1 MRSNEEFKATV
12 RRRCAD
18 LRQKRQRKRRLLALV
33 MPAVACLAAVC
44 LLLPSLLNHW
54 PPSSGI
60 GSECAESVYE
70 SAALSKE
77 YMEIETEG
85 TRPAGITASAAID
98 AVRSLLEEL
107 ILSGGGNTLTLEPR
121 WEKEYAISFST
132 GEGDTLRYDF
142 QDNGFLGTG
151 GRWIRLTAAQSAELE
166 SLLEEMLI
174 S

>member
-33 MPAVACLAAVC
+33 MPAMACLAAVC

-85 TRPAGITASAAID
+85 TRRRITASAAID
-98 AVRSLLEEL
+98 VVRSLLEEL
-107 ILSGGGNTLTLEPR
+107 ILSGGGNTLIPEPV
-121 WEKEYAISFST
+121 EKEYAISFST

>member
-44 LLLPSLLNHW
+44 ILLPSLLNHW

-70 SAALSKE
+70 SAPLSKE

-85 TRPAGITASAAID
+85 THRRITAPAAIG
-98 AVRSLLEEL
+98 AVRTLLEEL
-107 ILSGGGNTLTLEPR
+107 VLSGGGNTLIPEP
-121 WEKEYAISFST
+121 EAKEYAISFST

-142 QDNGFLGTG
+142 RDNGFLGTG
-151 GRWIRLTAAQSAELE
+151 GRWIQLTAAQSAELE
-166 SLLEEMLI
+166 SLLEEILI

>member
-18 LRQKRQRKRRLLALV
+18 LRQKRQWKRRLIALV

-44 LLLPSLLNHW
+44 LLLPSLLNHR

-60 GSECAESVYE
+60 GSECAESIYE
-70 SAALSKE
+70 SAPLSQE

-85 TRPAGITASAAID
+85 TRRRITAPAAIG

-107 ILSGGGNTLTLEPR
+107 ILS
-121 WEKEYAISFST
+121 
-132 GEGDTLRYDF
+132 
-142 QDNGFLGTG
+142 G

>member
-1 MRSNEEFKATV
+1 MRSNEEFKAAV

-44 LLLPSLLNHW
+44 ILLPSLLNRR

-70 SAALSKE
+70 SAALSQE

-85 TRPAGITASAAID
+85 TRRRITAPAAIG
-98 AVRSLLEEL
+98 AVRTLLEEL
-107 ILSGGGNTLTLEPR
+107 ILSGSGNTLIPEPGA
-121 WEKEYAISFST
+121 KEYAISFAA
-132 GEGDTLRYDF
+132 GEGGTQRYDF
-142 QDNGFLGTG
+142 RDNGFLGTG

-166 SLLEEMLI
+166 ALLEEMLI

>member
-33 MPAVACLAAVC
+33 MPAVACLAAGC

-85 TRPAGITASAAID
+85 TRRRITASAAID

-107 ILSGGGNTLTLEPR
+107 ILSGA
-121 WEKEYAISFST
+121 YQV
-132 GEGDTLRYDF
+132 GDKLPTE
-142 QDNGFLGTG
+142 
-151 GRWIRLTAAQSAELE
+151 AELA
-166 SLLEEMLI
+166 LLARKCAAACRGGGGAVRRLEEADLAAIYRMAL
-174 S
+174 

>member
-1 MRSNEEFKATV
+1 M
-12 RRRCAD
+12 
-18 LRQKRQRKRRLLALV
+18 ALV

-85 TRPAGITASAAID
+85 TRRRITASAAID

-107 ILSGGGNTLTLEPR
+107 ILSGGGNTLIPEPV
-121 WEKEYAISFST
+121 EKEYAISFST
-132 GEGDTLRYDF
+132 GRGRHSALRFPGQRLFGNRRQMDTAYSRAI
-142 QDNGFLGTG
+142 G
-151 GRWIRLTAAQSAELE
+151 
-166 SLLEEMLI
+166 
-174 S
+174 